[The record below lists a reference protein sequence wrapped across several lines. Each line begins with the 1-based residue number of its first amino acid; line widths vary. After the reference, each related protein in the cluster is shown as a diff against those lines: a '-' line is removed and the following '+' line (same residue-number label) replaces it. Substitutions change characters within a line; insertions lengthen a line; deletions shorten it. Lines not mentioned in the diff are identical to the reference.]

1 MKKQTTKKRKFVC
14 DGCGKGRECYLET
27 NQEPHNNGL
36 DDYDLFTEDLKCVL
50 DSTNQT
56 SYNWKEIVEDVSGS
70 LTKDETTKCPKCK
83 SKSLVKYRDG
93 KQCSFCLHIV

>member
-1 MKKQTTKKRKFVC
+1 MLCAVNFKTMKTKKRKFAC

-56 SYNWKEIVEDVSGS
+56 SYNWKEVESD
-70 LTKDETTKCPKCK
+70 D
-83 SKSLVKYRDG
+83 
-93 KQCSFCLHIV
+93 